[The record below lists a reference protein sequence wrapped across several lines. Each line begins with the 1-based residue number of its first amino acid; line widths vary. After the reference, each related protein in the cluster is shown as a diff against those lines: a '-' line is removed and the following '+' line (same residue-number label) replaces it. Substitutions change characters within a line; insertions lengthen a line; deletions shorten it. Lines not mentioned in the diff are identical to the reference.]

1 MAHAVCSADGLG
13 CALVADINTVGGL
26 LRIEDRSIFNIALWQ
41 VPFHSTVGK
50 DHNVPIRFSR
60 TEPFGPVVDQ
70 SEEEVRRQTLIA
82 LAVRMHPETPADY
95 PSQNM
100 FG

>member
-1 MAHAVCSADGLG
+1 MTHAVCSADGLG
-13 CALVADINTVGGL
+13 CALVADIDTVGGL

-70 SEEEVRRQTLIA
+70 SEEEVVESRAFLGS
-82 LAVRMHPETPADY
+82 L
-95 PSQNM
+95 NM
-100 FG
+100 AYVSLFGHCITT